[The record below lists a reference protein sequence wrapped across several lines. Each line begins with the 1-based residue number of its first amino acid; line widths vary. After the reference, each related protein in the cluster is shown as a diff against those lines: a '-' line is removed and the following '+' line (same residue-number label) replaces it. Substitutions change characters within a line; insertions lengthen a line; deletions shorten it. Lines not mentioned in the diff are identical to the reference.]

1 MENENSLRIGRL
13 LPDDSS
19 IIYPHIDYETENY
32 SNYSAENE
40 IYVIMLTDQSK
51 SIKISKE
58 QIKVEIKN
66 IESFPQFVLS
76 NFKLLYSE

>member
-1 MENENSLRIGRL
+1 MENENSLRIRRL

-32 SNYSAENE
+32 SNYSPENE

-58 QIKVEIKN
+58 QIKVEI
-66 IESFPQFVLS
+66 ESFPQFVLS

>member
-32 SNYSAENE
+32 SNYSPENE
-40 IYVIMLTDQSK
+40 IYVIMLT
-51 SIKISKE
+51 SKE